1 MDESSNTHQPTL
13 EPQAVENSDKPAAL
27 IQPSAAD
34 HNGTNEKVTR
44 SIVDTVDD
52 NNVVLL

>member
-44 SIVDTVDD
+44 SIVDTVYD